1 MRMPNKIFGISQRL
15 SVIVCA
21 IMIELVIMFSVR
33 PLRHVSPLH
42 LD

>member
-1 MRMPNKIFGISQRL
+1 MRMPNKICLISQRL
-15 SVIVCA
+15 SVRVWA
-21 IMIELVIMFSVR
+21 TVIELVIMLSER